1 MQNQDAILD
10 SSPEYDE
17 FLAHIG
23 CTQEESNDPTPTG
36 SGRYLKG
43 SGENPLQH
51 PKTFADRLARLKR
64 DGWVETAEN
73 IRMEFGCST
82 TEFRAMKKIADHEE
96 RAKNVDL
103 AKSLMEKHNGNRSAV
118 AREMSDI
125 LGRDVREST
134 IRSWLDAKTATRK
147 SAAQTTAELI
157 KKELDT
163 KGAID
168 VGRGVELELGI
179 SQETLKESLT
189 MLEMEGYLVTS
200 FGLKQVTG
208 KANQQTT
215 TKVIMSPDKM
225 KASKK
230 VMGKEREDRVKAARN
245 MLKEHGGD
253 IEAAAKALG
262 YKNSETLQRLLD
274 PTKKLDIREPMTETQ
289 AQNYLMNHP
298 GEIQSMADYHSSDGG
313 HSYKAPE
320 YPASLDSNRVMIRHG
335 DEGGHLKDGTI
346 EIRRGVKDLSL
357 GDSHYAQVRIL
368 VDETHYMKGM
378 AFYSDDDQFPPG
390 VDVIYNR
397 PENSSIPDKDIFKKI
412 KTDDPSN
419 PFGATIKANG
429 QNYYIGDDGKEHLG
443 VINKIKEEGDWS
455 KQQLNL
461 SQQFLSKQPIKF
473 IKSQLDIT
481 YADYEAE
488 FDEIMSINNPTVRK
502 KCLEDFAGSC
512 DNATV
517 TLKAAAMPKQRS
529 RVILPIESLK
539 DNEVYAPDYKNGTK
553 VMMIR
558 YPHGGTFEIAT
569 ATVNNKNKE
578 AIRVMG
584 RAFDAVGIN
593 SNVASRLSGA
603 DFDGDSVTIF
613 PMNDKIKF
621 EVREPLKGLVGFEP
635 KALYS
640 FDRKE
645 VDAKGVEHYYRNG
658 KEYKVMPKTSTN
670 KEMGIASN
678 LITDM
683 TLQGAS
689 DKELERAVR
698 HSMVVI
704 DAAKHHL
711 DYMASYRENDIQS
724 LKNKY
729 QHRIV
734 DGEDKYGGA
743 STLLSQ
749 RKQDVAVPE
758 RRGQAMID
766 KETGEVSYKTTG
778 RKYVDKKGN
787 LVEATVNIPRM
798 MSVDD
803 ARVLSTGTDQENAY
817 ADYANKMKALANRAR
832 KEYVNTPNMAYDRQ
846 ARKTYAAEVESL
858 EMQVKRAESN
868 APRERRA
875 QAIAN
880 SKLKSMTA
888 ANPNLPK
895 DKKTYSKLKQ
905 RIMVESRDAVDAG
918 GKKNRIT
925 LTQREWDAIN
935 NGAVS
940 DSFAQRIFKYCEDGQ
955 VRSYATPKSNGIL
968 SEAKQSQIKSRWH
981 GGMSKQDIA
990 ESLGISLSTVEKYL
1004 SGVN

>member
-1 MQNQDAILD
+1 MANDENLYDILPD
-10 SSPEYDE
+10 DEY
-17 FLAHIG
+17 LAHIG
-23 CTQEESNDPTPTG
+23 CTQEESHDPTPTG

-43 SGENPLQH
+43 SGENSLQH

-64 DGWVETAEN
+64 DGWVESAEN
-73 IRMEFGCST
+73 IREQFGCST

-96 RAKNVDL
+96 RAKNVEL
-103 AKSLMEKHNGNRSAV
+103 AKTLMEKHNGNKSAV

-134 IRSWLDAKTATRK
+134 VRSWLDPKTATRK
-147 SAAQTTAELI
+147 SAAQNTADILR
-157 KKELDT
+157 KDLDT
-163 KGAID
+163 KGVID
-168 VGRGVELELGI
+168 VGKGVELELGV

-215 TKVIMSPDKM
+215 MKVIMSPK
-225 KASKK
+225 KAKETKK
-230 VMGKEREDRVKAARN
+230 VMAKERDERVKAARDA
-245 MLKEHGGD
+245 MKRHGND
-253 IEAAAKALG
+253 ISAAAKELG
-262 YKNSETLQRLLD
+262 YKNPETLERLLD
-274 PTKKLDIREPMTETQ
+274 PKKVIDIHEPLTEKQ
-289 AQNYLMNHP
+289 AQSYLMNHP
-298 GEIQSMADYHSSDGG
+298 GDIQAKADYHSSDGG
-313 HSYKAPE
+313 YSFYAPE
-320 YPASLDSNRVMIRHG
+320 YPASIDSNRVMIRHG

-368 VDETHYMKGM
+368 VDGTHYMKGM

-397 PENSSIPDKDIFKKI
+397 PENSNIPKYDILKKI
-412 KTDDPSN
+412 KHDDPGN

-429 QNYYIGDDGKEHLG
+429 QYHYIDDDGKEKLG
-443 VINKIKEEGDWS
+443 AINKIKEEGDWS

-473 IKSQLDIT
+473 IRSQLDIT

-488 FDEIMSINNPTVRK
+488 FNDILSITNPTVRK
-502 KCLEDFAGSC
+502 KCLEDFAGTC

-529 RVILPIESLK
+529 RVILPIESLR
-539 DNEVYAPDYKNGTK
+539 DDEVYAPDYKNGTK

-569 ATVNNKNKE
+569 ATVNNRNKE
-578 AIRVMG
+578 GQRVMG

-621 EVREPLKGLVGFEP
+621 EVREPLAGLVGFEP

-640 FDRKE
+640 FDHKE
-645 VDAKGVEHYYRNG
+645 TDAKGVEHYYRNG

-749 RKQDVAVPE
+749 RKQDVPVPE

-787 LVEATVNIPRM
+787 LVEATIDIPRM
-798 MSVDD
+798 MSVKD
-803 ARVLSTGTDQENAY
+803 ARELSTGTDQENAY

-832 KEYVNTPNMAYDRQ
+832 KEYANTPNMAYDRN
-846 ARKTYAAEVESL
+846 ARKAYAAEVESL
-858 EMQVKRAESN
+858 EIQVKRAESN

-880 SKLKSMTA
+880 SKIKSMTA

-905 RIMVESRDAVDAG
+905 RVMTEARDAVDAG
-918 GKKNRIT
+918 GKKNRIV
-925 LTQREWDAIN
+925 LSQREWDAIN

-955 VRSYATPKSNGIL
+955 VRFYATPRSDGML
-968 SEAKQSQIKSRWH
+968 SPSKVNQIKSRWH

-990 ESLGISLSTVEKYL
+990 ESLGISLSTVDKYL
-1004 SGVN
+1004 SES